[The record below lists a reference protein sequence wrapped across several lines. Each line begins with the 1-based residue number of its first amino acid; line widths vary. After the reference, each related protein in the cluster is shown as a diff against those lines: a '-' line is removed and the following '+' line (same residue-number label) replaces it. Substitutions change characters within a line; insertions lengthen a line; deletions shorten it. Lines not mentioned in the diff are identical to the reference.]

1 MKKFKFT
8 LQALYNYK
16 LTVEKLQKAE
26 LKKAQ
31 LALQELLDEE
41 NRLYKS
47 RDDNERSQEEAL
59 QKGEDVVEVLSK
71 HDAYFRYLRD
81 ALEEIRLRI
90 VKAEKIVHEC
100 QERLILTMKEIKT
113 YLKLRDEQYQAYLKE
128 VQAEEAKEM
137 DDLVSFNV
145 ISEGINTQAYSK
157 AGEHIG

>member
-26 LKKAQ
+26 LKRAQ
-31 LALQELLDEE
+31 QALQELLDEE
-41 NRLYKS
+41 ERLLKAW
-47 RDDNERSQEEAL
+47 DDNEISLEEAL
-59 QKGEDVVEVLSK
+59 RKGENVATALSE

-81 ALEEIRLRI
+81 ALIVVREQI
-90 VKAEKIVHEC
+90 VKAEEVVREC

-113 YLKLRDEQYQAYLKE
+113 YLKLRDEQLQAYRKE

-145 ISEGINTQAYSK
+145 ISEEMGI
-157 AGEHIG
+157 